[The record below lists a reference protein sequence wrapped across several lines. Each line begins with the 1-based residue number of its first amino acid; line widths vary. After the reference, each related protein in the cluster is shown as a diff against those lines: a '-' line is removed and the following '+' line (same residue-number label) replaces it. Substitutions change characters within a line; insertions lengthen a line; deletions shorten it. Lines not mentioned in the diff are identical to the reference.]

1 MEKELSATING
12 SLEKLKVGCTVAAL
26 LSEKKLDSS
35 HVVVEYNRVIIPQ
48 QDFGA
53 TVVKNGDSVEILH
66 FVGGG

>member
-12 SLEKLKVGCTVAAL
+12 SLEKLNVGCTILAL

-35 HVVVEYNRVIIPQ
+35 HVVVEYNRVIIPKH
-48 QDFGA
+48 DFGT